1 MATRQQFVDEMNKVY
16 ENHGVYVG
24 TGNGELTLSVAGK
37 FFEMEKNYGRRDKD
51 GNPLWYSDTAR
62 DYEYLGKC
70 YRKQWDMSKSRVG
83 DCSGQ
88 PVGALRRLKVISETA
103 DYNCKSF
110 QEAAEEVSLKEVQP
124 ADLLFNAKMTYD
136 ENKKKYK
143 STATH
148 MAVYVGSP
156 DYVVESKGRDAGV
169 VKRHLC
175 DTDFIAAG
183 RLDWFDDD
191 TKVLTRILKYIPDN
205 MMRGDDVKEV
215 QQELALEGY
224 NCGTVDG
231 IFGTKT
237 RTAVTQFQYENG
249 LEPDGIVGKNTAE
262 ALGFKWEG

>member
-1 MATRQQFVDEMNKVY
+1 MK
-16 ENHGVYVG
+16 G
-24 TGNGELTLSVAGK
+24 S
-37 FFEMEKNYGRRDKD
+37 
-51 GNPLWYSDTAR
+51 YS
-62 DYEYLGKC
+62 
-70 YRKQWDMSKSRVG
+70 G

-88 PVGALRRLKVISETA
+88 VVGAMRRLNIIGKSD
-103 DYNCKSF
+103 DYRAATF
-110 QEAAEEVSLKEVQP
+110 QKMAKAVSLKELIP
-124 ADLLFNAKMTYD
+124 SDLVF
-136 ENKKKYK
+136 NKK
-143 STATH
+143 SDSTH